1 MLSGEFRYRWGNF
14 WTGTVKE
21 YEGFVELRPMAQ
33 FFTAI
38 NYQVVQ
44 AKLPQGNFD
53 FAITRL
59 NVDFNLTPRMTWQN
73 LLQHNSVSKTV
84 GWNSRL
90 RWELQPGNIFF
101 FVINQGWEI
110 EDGSYM
116 PINTGFTGKLRWTF
130 RY

>member
-1 MLSGEFRYRWGNF
+1 M
-14 WTGTVKE
+14 
-21 YEGFVELRPMAQ
+21 ELRPSPYYFAAV
-33 FFTAI
+33 TYEVI
-38 NYQVVQ
+38 DVQ
-44 AKLPQGNFD
+44 LPQGDFD

-59 NVDFNLTPRMTWQN
+59 NLDFILSPRVMWQN

-90 RWELQPGNIFF
+90 RWEMQPGNIYFF

-116 PINTGFTGKLRWTF
+116 PVNTGFASKLRWTYRF
-130 RY
+130 